1 MIIQGLKGIAVNKK
15 GIFKMIIVAIIVVVI
30 IFVGISAYFALNN
43 RILNGNGGNWD
54 EAPGPIEDA
63 NSLQFEVDLTS
74 QGTTIK
80 YKLSGKNLRATDM
93 KIRIDLLGGDA
104 GNFYYILNP
113 GEQEAWANIDSTW
126 IDLSD
131 DFGAQWDSWGIAW
144 INYVDNLQNW
154 TGTGEWS
161 YTAPNGDFIRIY
173 NIAVNPVISDSLFQP
188 T

>member
-1 MIIQGLKGIAVNKK
+1 MKIQGLNGIAMNKK
-15 GIFKMIIVAIIVVVI
+15 GISKILIAVIIIVVIV
-30 IFVGISAYFALNN
+30 VAGIAAYSALNSG
-43 RILNGNGGNWD
+43 IFNGNGGNGD
-54 EAPGPIEDA
+54 GDQLPIEDA

-131 DFGAQWDSWGIAW
+131 DFGAQWDSWGITW

-154 TGTGEWS
+154 AGTGEWS
-161 YTAPNGDFIRIY
+161 YTAPNGDFIRVY

>member
-1 MIIQGLKGIAVNKK
+1 MIIQGLKGIAMNKK
-15 GIFKMIIVAIIVVVI
+15 GISKMLIAVIVVVVI
-30 IFVGISAYFALNN
+30 IIAGIAAYDALNSGVF
-43 RILNGNGGNWD
+43 NGNGGNGD
-54 EAPGPIEDA
+54 GDPGTIEDA
-63 NSLQFEVDLTS
+63 NSLQFEVELTS

-80 YKLSGKNLRATDM
+80 YKLAGKNLRAEDM

-131 DFGAQWDSWGIAW
+131 DFGAQWDLWGIEW

-154 TGTGEWS
+154 AGTGEWS
-161 YTAPNGDFIRIY
+161 YTAPNGDFIRVY
-173 NIAVNPVISDSLFQP
+173 NISVNPVISDSLFQP

>member
-1 MIIQGLKGIAVNKK
+1 
-15 GIFKMIIVAIIVVVI
+15 
-30 IFVGISAYFALNN
+30 
-43 RILNGNGGNWD
+43 
-54 EAPGPIEDA
+54 
-63 NSLQFEVDLTS
+63 
-74 QGTTIK
+74 
-80 YKLSGKNLRATDM
+80 M
-93 KIRIDLLGGDA
+93 KIRIDLLGGDT

-113 GEQEAWANIDSTW
+113 GEQEVWANIDSTW

-154 TGTGEWS
+154 DGTGEWS
-161 YTAPNGDFIRIY
+161 YTAPNGDFIMVY